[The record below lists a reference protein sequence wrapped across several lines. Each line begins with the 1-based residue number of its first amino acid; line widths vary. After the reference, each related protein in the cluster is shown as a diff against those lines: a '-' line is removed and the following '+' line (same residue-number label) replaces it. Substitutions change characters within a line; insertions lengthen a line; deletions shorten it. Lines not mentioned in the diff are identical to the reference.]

1 MLIKKITYKDFN
13 GMERTE
19 DFMFHLMES
28 EIAEM
33 ELSTAGGFAESL
45 EKIVQTQNVPEI
57 IKEFKK
63 IPGSNE
69 IINKCLDFTREVILD
84 IFKPKCVVC
93 LSVPDC
99 FDNLNRRFR
108 FSEIKRIFTLQE
120 TDANLIDFAKQKK
133 DKGWNNP
140 YQCRRIIKK
149 GFWNG
154 IPVYGIPHPSGR
166 VSNDDMGAIA
176 LYLRSEMQKL
186 GI

>member
-63 IPGSNE
+63 I
-69 IINKCLDFTREVILD
+69 IL
-84 IFKPKCVVC
+84 KAYGVK
-93 LSVPDC
+93 SPDGKR
-99 FDNLNRRFR
+99 FIKNDKLTEEFSQTNAYSKLFMELATDDNAPSAF
-108 FSEIKRIFTLQE
+108 I
-120 TDANLIDFAKQKK
+120 
-133 DKGWNNP
+133 
-140 YQCRRIIKK
+140 
-149 GFWNG
+149 NG
-154 IPVYGIPHPSGR
+154 IIPEEMKVEDAR
-166 VSNDDMGAIA
+166 VVADGTVTDID
-176 LYLRSEMQKL
+176 Q
-186 GI
+186 

>member
-63 IPGSNE
+63 I
-69 IINKCLDFTREVILD
+69 ILKAYGVKSPD
-84 IFKPKCVVC
+84 GKRFIKNDKLTEEFSQTNAYSKLFMELATDDKAA
-93 LSVPDC
+93 SV
-99 FDNLNRRFR
+99 F
-108 FSEIKRIFTLQE
+108 I
-120 TDANLIDFAKQKK
+120 
-133 DKGWNNP
+133 
-140 YQCRRIIKK
+140 
-149 GFWNG
+149 NG
-154 IPVYGIPHPSGR
+154 IIPEEMKVEDAG
-166 VSNDDMGAIA
+166 VVADGTVTAID
-176 LYLRSEMQKL
+176 Q
-186 GI
+186 

>member
-63 IPGSNE
+63 I
-69 IINKCLDFTREVILD
+69 IL
-84 IFKPKCVVC
+84 KAYGVK
-93 LSVPDC
+93 SPDGK
-99 FDNLNRRFR
+99 RFIKNDKLTEE
-108 FSEIKRIFTLQE
+108 FSQTNAYSKLFMELA
-120 TDANLIDFAKQKK
+120 TD
-133 DKGWNNP
+133 DKAAAAF
-140 YQCRRIIKK
+140 I
-149 GFWNG
+149 NG
-154 IPVYGIPHPSGR
+154 IIPEEMKVEDAG
-166 VSNDDMGAIA
+166 VVADGTVTAID
-176 LYLRSEMQKL
+176 Q
-186 GI
+186 

>member
-63 IPGSNE
+63 I
-69 IINKCLDFTREVILD
+69 IL
-84 IFKPKCVVC
+84 KAYGVK
-93 LSVPDC
+93 SPDGK
-99 FDNLNRRFR
+99 RFIKNDKLTEE
-108 FSEIKRIFTLQE
+108 FSQTNAYSKLFMELATG
-120 TDANLIDFAKQKK
+120 
-133 DKGWNNP
+133 DKAASAF
-140 YQCRRIIKK
+140 I
-149 GFWNG
+149 NG
-154 IPVYGIPHPSGR
+154 IIPEEMKVEDAG
-166 VSNDDMGAIA
+166 VVADGTVTAID
-176 LYLRSEMQKL
+176 Q
-186 GI
+186 